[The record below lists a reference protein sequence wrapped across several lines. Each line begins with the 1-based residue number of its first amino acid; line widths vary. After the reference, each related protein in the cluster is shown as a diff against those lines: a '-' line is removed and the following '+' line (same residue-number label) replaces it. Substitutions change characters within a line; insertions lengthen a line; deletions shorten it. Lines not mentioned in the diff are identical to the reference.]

1 MSATRSLVVASN
13 NAGKLREFRELLEP
27 LAWEVTS
34 QAEHGI
40 SAVEETG
47 LTFVENALLKARAAC
62 LGSGLP
68 ALADDSGLAVTALG
82 GAPGIYSA
90 RYSGAQGDDRI
101 SNDRANNDKLLKA
114 LADVPEG
121 QRGAHYH
128 CVLVYMRHAEDP
140 VPIIVQGSWPGEIL
154 SLPRGEGGFG
164 YDPLFWVP
172 EQGLSVAELSSELK
186 NRISHRGRAL
196 AALLEQ
202 LER

>member
-13 NAGKLREFRELLEP
+13 NAGKLREFRALLEP
-27 LAWEVTS
+27 LAWELTT
-34 QAEHGI
+34 QADHGI

-90 RYSGAQGDDRI
+90 RYSGAQGDDR
-101 SNDRANNDKLLKA
+101 ANNEKLLEA

-202 LER
+202 MER

>member
-27 LAWEVTS
+27 LAWEITS
-34 QAEHGI
+34 QADHGI
-40 SAVEETG
+40 SAAEETG

-90 RYSGAQGDDRI
+90 RYSGAQGDDQ
-101 SNDRANNDKLLKA
+101 ANNDRLLEA
-114 LADVPEG
+114 LAEVPEG
-121 QRGAHYH
+121 QRGAQYH
-128 CVLVYMRHAEDP
+128 CVLVYMRHPEDP

-172 EQGLSVAELSSELK
+172 DQGLSVAELSPELK

-196 AALLEQ
+196 TALLEQ

>member
-27 LAWEVTS
+27 LAWELTA
-34 QAEHGI
+34 QADHGI

-68 ALADDSGLAVTALG
+68 ALADDSGLAVAALG

-90 RYSGAQGDDRI
+90 RYSGAQGDDQT
-101 SNDRANNDKLLKA
+101 NNEKLLEA

-121 QRGAHYH
+121 QRGAQYH

-172 EQGLSVAELSSELK
+172 EQGLSVAELSPELK

>member
-27 LAWEVTS
+27 LAWEITS
-34 QAEHGI
+34 QADHGI
-40 SAVEETG
+40 SAAEETG

-90 RYSGAQGDDRI
+90 RYSGAQGDDQ
-101 SNDRANNDKLLKA
+101 ANNDRLLEA
-114 LADVPEG
+114 LAEVPEG
-121 QRGAHYH
+121 QRGAQYH
-128 CVLVYMRHAEDP
+128 CVLVYMRHPEDP

-172 EQGLSVAELSSELK
+172 DQGLSVAELSPDLK

-196 AALLEQ
+196 TALLEQ